1 MVKMS
6 EKENLEKQK
15 GELGDQLSKYY
26 GKQASGF
33 GINCWQSDERLQK
46 KIDKVENQYVDLQN
60 KLRQIEKVRGVNI

>member
-1 MVKMS
+1 MS

-33 GINCWQSDERLQK
+33 DINCWQSDERLQK